1 MVPEKGKE
9 KRYTLMVLNRRISGC
24 GKIAFAEAVL
34 LAEVPLE
41 ETAAFLEVQAE
52 AAEAK
57 ETLGG

>member
-1 MVPEKGKE
+1 
-9 KRYTLMVLNRRISGC
+9 MVLNRRISFC
-24 GKIAFAEAVL
+24 GATFAEAVL